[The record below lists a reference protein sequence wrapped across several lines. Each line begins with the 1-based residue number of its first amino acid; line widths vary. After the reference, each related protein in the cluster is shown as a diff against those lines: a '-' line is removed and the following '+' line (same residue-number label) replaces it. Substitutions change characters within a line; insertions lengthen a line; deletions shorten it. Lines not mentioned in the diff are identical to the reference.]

1 MTEVLTLSLTF
12 PSVVYT
18 VLLGVVLVYWAFV
31 LVGVVH
37 LGEGSDGAME
47 GAAGAAKGALEGAA
61 GAAKGALEGAAKGAL
76 EGAAKGVLEGAS
88 KGVLEG
94 ATHALAGHDGA
105 AHAFGHDGLGDAMG
119 HHGAPDGHAGHGDTD
134 LDAAGKGG
142 HPGVLAALLSA
153 LHLKQ
158 VPATVALSVLLTFCW
173 LVSVVAMQILSR
185 GGLGGSTL
193 LRLAVLA
200 GSPFLALPLS
210 SLVCRPLATALT
222 QRNPPTKTG
231 LVGKTCR
238 IRTGTVTEHFG
249 EATLED
255 GGAGLVVRVR
265 IEGDA
270 TIKRGE
276 LALIVDWDAEKDSFL
291 IEPMASLLED
301 PKGDAQG

>member
-1 MTEVLTLSLTF
+1 MEEVLTLSLTF

-31 LVGVVH
+31 LVGVFHV
-37 LGEGSDGAME
+37 GEGSDGALD
-47 GAAGAAKGALEGAA
+47 GAAGASKGALE

-88 KGVLEG
+88 KGVIEG
-94 ATHALAGHDGA
+94 ATHALAGPEGA

-119 HHGAPDGHAGHGDTD
+119 HHGSPDGPAGHGDTD
-134 LDAAGKGG
+134 LDTAGKGG
-142 HPGVLAALLSA
+142 QPGVLAALLSA

-158 VPATVALSVLLTFCW
+158 VPATVALSILLTFCW
-173 LVSVVAMQILSR
+173 LACVVAMQILSR
-185 GGLGGSTL
+185 ASLGSSTL

-210 SLVCRPLATALT
+210 SLVCRPLAKALT
-222 QRNPPTKTG
+222 QRKPPTKTG

-238 IRTGTVTEHFG
+238 VRTGTVTENFG

-270 TIKRGE
+270 SIKRGE

-301 PKGDAQG
+301 TSGNAPR